1 MKPFAKIFETTKGQV
16 LIIIQDGD
24 EGLELVAMAQ
34 PEGLGVCQARA
45 IIKDDP
51 KSRRFARKRFDAMTE
66 KEALMMVE
74 PLFTCFQARAA
85 R

>member
-1 MKPFAKIFETTKGQV
+1 MKPFAKLFDTPKGQV

-24 EGLELVAMAQ
+24 EGLEIVAMAQ
-34 PEGLGVCQARA
+34 PEGLGVCQTRA

-74 PLFTCFQARAA
+74 PLFTLGHTRAT